1 MERCIL
7 DAVPIDLT
15 YIKVLLDLFD
25 FGRYN
30 VISCAPDTVAFMLM
44 LLVLTVR

>member
-1 MERCIL
+1 MEGCIL

-25 FGRYN
+25 FSRDN
-30 VISCAPDTVAFMLM
+30 VISCTPNAVTFRLT